1 MLTRMLQLLPLVCK
15 HMPISV
21 WNELFGIFNPKRNN
35 LNWFHDLFALGSLAS
50 RAALRWWQN
59 AICDIVDN
67 LEQIGCLSSPL
78 KDIIGDRLKPG
89 ISISSSLLYRL
100 LHIVS

>member
-1 MLTRMLQLLPLVCK
+1 MLIPMLQLLPFVCK

-21 WNELFGIFNPKRNN
+21 WNELLGILNPKRNN
-35 LNWFHDLFALGSLAS
+35 LNWFHDLGSLAS
-50 RAALRWWQN
+50 RAVLRWWQN

-67 LEQIGCLSSPL
+67 LVQAGCLSSLL
-78 KDIIGDRLKPG
+78 KDIIGDRFKRG

-100 LHIVS
+100 LRIVR